1 MKDLMTRKIVLGMLV
16 AFVLVFGV
24 QGIVDALTATIV
36 DTVNTTGAEDFKN
49 PNAYEVNED
58 IPQITITPTAES
70 ITGGS
75 TPTQTIQVTATGIK
89 LISPILG
96 TSVKFSNNPTSSEQS
111 YTSGTGFTLDGYFT
125 GTAGTK
131 TITITY
137 TDIVSADE
145 KAADPPTQTSSKT
158 IIHTYTYYV
167 VKSDAAIPETTTLT
181 LKKDSSSVNSQGYFT
196 GLDGRTDFYIYSG
209 GSKYPVTYDVSSGG
223 RLYRSDKAYENTDIT
238 PASATSNTPTSSSFP
253 EKVWLDM
260 NGVNTF
266 GKGSTRIVTVNIGN
280 DVGHANAKSSHKV
293 AYIIGTPK
301 LDITLAG
308 VGNVTVVQDDDTKK
322 YILSNGIQGQ
332 DAGHITATV
341 TDGSSIA
348 IADVL
353 VEFKLK
359 HTGSTT
365 GNLRR
370 DLTSG
375 EGTRVDAKNNDK
387 TGLSANGVAQTL
399 YVRTNSSGV
408 AKATYRFGTLG
419 SQEIIVSSVS
429 LSEKVTAEFGSSA
442 VFKEISDDT
451 NQQQSG
457 NSKRYDLIA
466 LVKDGKKNI
475 EDMVV
480 TFTTNKGS
488 LTRVSLA
495 PTSDREGVEGIATG
509 KVVNVVTNN
518 LGQAHVVYDIGD
530 NTGQQEIF
538 ASIYDNNL
546 SDDAG
551 SLTPNPNVI
560 TGVAESTFRR
570 QITFVINGD
579 DDPDDPPQ
587 TTNRLTISTTGE
599 GTTRSVTVNALTTT
613 NASIPGVSVLLSG
626 TATTTQTATTGTPV
640 SITLPSTPSTYT
652 LIATDTGGTFDP
664 ATITVT
670 VSAPGTLA
678 IEAVG
683 ARSGTQQQL
692 TVTATGGTIPSG
704 GLLVRLTGVTNP
716 TTVTIPSGST
726 SVSRIATLPSAT
738 SAQTVSASAT
748 GFSDAPSITIPA
760 PGTTPTTPTTPTGPA
775 GVADSIE
782 IDGSRQRSGTLAQAT
797 ALRARVLDAN
807 DRGVSGVGVTF
818 RVLAPGQGTFA
829 GARGSGRAIR
839 VETNSTGYASTRFT
853 PTRAANSGTVIVEAK
868 AAGVSAPVTF
878 IITIGEGTTDT
889 GTSDPVGQAKTYKVG
904 DKVPISLEDTL
915 TFSGSRTISGTVYTC
930 VGSGECVVSY
940 GTLVKGEIRA
950 TAVPKVEAKTYK
962 VGDKISISL
971 EDTLTFSGSRT
982 VSGTTYTCVGSG
994 KCVISYGTLVKG
1006 EIRVA
1011 APTSGTDRTPS
1022 RTINP
1027 EVLMG
1032 AAQRPPLLWVDSG
1045 TIYALAGADVQEFAT
1060 GIENVQNIAIS
1071 GNKLYWTEMTGANAG
1086 TINSANLDGTGA
1098 KQLVSIKAVPR
1109 GIAVDSAGKRLYWTN
1124 SHGWIQSSNLQ
1135 GTARRNVAR
1144 DLSDP
1149 MGIAVG
1155 KGYVYY
1161 TPGDGR
1167 IEWHQIGAKGE
1178 QPSLGLSIGTDTP
1191 GSLAIFGN
1199 KLYWPEMTGANAGTI
1214 NSANLDG
1221 TGVMELVS
1229 IKAVPQ
1235 GITVDPVAKRLYWT
1249 NSHGWIQSSNLQGTA
1264 RRNVAKGLGSPGGIV
1279 LSANIKAPATPT
1291 TPTKTPT
1298 PAKPNYDV
1306 DGSGTVDNADVVL
1319 VALAVG
1325 TNEATY
1331 DVNGDGT
1338 VDDKD
1343 ISLVR
1348 DNRDNGAASAPMV
1361 VGIKLTA
1368 EQVGRLQAQID
1379 LLIASGDRSPDAL
1392 KTLVYLQQLIA
1403 TAHPDQTQLLANY
1416 PNPFNPETWIPYE
1429 LATDSDVRIT
1439 IYNAQGV
1446 VIRTLQLGQQSA
1458 GYYTD
1463 RERAA
1468 YWDGRNALGE
1478 QVASG
1483 IYFYQLETDT
1493 MSALR
1498 KMVILK

>member
-1 MKDLMTRKIVLGMLV
+1 MKIAG
-16 AFVLVFGV
+16 
-24 QGIVDALTATIV
+24 TAYTPKG
-36 DTVNTTGAEDFKN
+36 TTPE
-49 PNAYEVNED
+49 
-58 IPQITITPTAES
+58 
-70 ITGGS
+70 
-75 TPTQTIQVTATGIK
+75 
-89 LISPILG
+89 
-96 TSVKFSNNPTSSEQS
+96 S
-111 YTSGTGFTLDGYFT
+111 YTSESWTYTSIYYVTQPGSSTTTVGLIGTGYST
-125 GTAGTK
+125 G
-131 TITITY
+131 
-137 TDIVSADE
+137 
-145 KAADPPTQTSSKT
+145 
-158 IIHTYTYYV
+158 
-167 VKSDAAIPETTTLT
+167 IP
-181 LKKDSSSVNSQGYFT
+181 
-196 GLDGRTDFYIYSG
+196 
-209 GSKYPVTYDVSSGG
+209 
-223 RLYRSDKAYENTDIT
+223 
-238 PASATSNTPTSSSFP
+238 ATSNIKVHTGSGNYAVTYTVSGGTLEIRDSDTRDGESVSLTTIASSDDLVVSSAFDVYLITSSTAMVTARVEDS
-253 EKVWLDM
+253 
-260 NGVNTF
+260 GVKTVA
-266 GKGSTRIVTVNIGN
+266 TYIVG
-280 DVGHANAKSSHKV
+280 A
-293 AYIIGTPK
+293 PK
-301 LDITLAG
+301 LTIGHPGDPDGNPITTDVIDG
-308 VGNVTVVQDDDTKK
+308 SKTNPGNINTTLPTED
-322 YILSNGIQGQ
+322 SPSSR
-332 DAGHITATV
+332 AFTATV
-341 TDGSSIA
+341 TDGATSPANVPGIVVKFHVKGSGTAGGYLVFGSSNA
-348 IADVL
+348 GTL
-353 VEFKLK
+353 V
-359 HTGSTT
+359 T
-365 GNLRR
+365 
-370 DLTSG
+370 
-375 EGTRVDAKNNDK
+375 
-387 TGLSANGVAQTL
+387 SANKERLDDGVQITADTAKTL
-399 YVRTNSSGV
+399 YVRTNSSGQADV
-408 AKATYRFGTLG
+408 DFELGTDRKQDVTISAVRKSKTVSAYAGDAISGNQLVDPDSQSSQAPGHAGEYELRVKAEDEDGKALFNHHIEFRTSDGTLDNPSDATLPTNG
-419 SQEIIVSSVS
+419 GRLAVRTNTQGIAFVFFDPTDDADS
-429 LSEKVTAEFGSSA
+429 LRVTAHLL
-442 VFKEISDDT
+442 DT
-451 NQQQSG
+451 
-457 NSKRYDLIA
+457 A
-466 LVKDGKKNI
+466 
-475 EDMVV
+475 
-480 TFTTNKGS
+480 TTAEAPS
-488 LTRVSLA
+488 LTDKVIDDVVFDISGGGTTTPP
-495 PTSDREGVEGIATG
+495 PTT
-509 KVVNVVTNN
+509 
-518 LGQAHVVYDIGD
+518 
-530 NTGQQEIF
+530 QQ
-538 ASIYDNNL
+538 
-546 SDDAG
+546 
-551 SLTPNPNVI
+551 P
-560 TGVAESTFRR
+560 
-570 QITFVINGD
+570 
-579 DDPDDPPQ
+579 
-587 TTNRLTISTTGE
+587 TNRLTISTTGE
-599 GTTRSVTVNALTTT
+599 GSTRSVTVNALTTT
-613 NASIPGVSVLLSG
+613 NQSLPGLSVLLSG
-626 TATTTQTATTGTPV
+626 TALTTPQTVNTGTATT
-640 SITLPSTPSTYT
+640 ITLPSTPSTYT

-664 ATITVT
+664 ARITVT

-889 GTSDPVGQAKTYKVG
+889 GTSDPAGQAKTYKVG

-915 TFSGSRTISGTVYTC
+915 TFTGSRTISGTVYTC

-971 EDTLTFSGSRT
+971 EDTLTFTGSRT

-994 KCVISYGTLVKG
+994 ECVISYGTLVKG

-1167 IEWHQIGAKGE
+1167 IEWHQIGATGE

-1235 GITVDPVAKRLYWT
+1235 GIVVDPVAKRLYWT

-1348 DNRDNGAASAPMV
+1348 DNRANGAASAPMV

-1403 TAHPDQTQLLANY
+1403 TARPDQTQLLANY

-1429 LATDSDVRIT
+1429 LATDTDVRIT